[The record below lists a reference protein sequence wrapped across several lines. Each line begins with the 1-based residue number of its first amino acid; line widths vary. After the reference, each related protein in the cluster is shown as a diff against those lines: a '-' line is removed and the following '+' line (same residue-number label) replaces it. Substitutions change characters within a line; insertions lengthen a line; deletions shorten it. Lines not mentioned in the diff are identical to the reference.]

1 MQQKMSR
8 VELSFYEESEAT
20 RLTIDTGH
28 VPSRL
33 SSPVVHRKLEVSIQV
48 FLNRVFIKMDQN
60 MKSLFICV
68 SEGSRKLFAILQ
80 KFF

>member
-60 MKSLFICV
+60 MKSLFIRV
-68 SEGSRKLFAILQ
+68 SEGGRELFAILQ